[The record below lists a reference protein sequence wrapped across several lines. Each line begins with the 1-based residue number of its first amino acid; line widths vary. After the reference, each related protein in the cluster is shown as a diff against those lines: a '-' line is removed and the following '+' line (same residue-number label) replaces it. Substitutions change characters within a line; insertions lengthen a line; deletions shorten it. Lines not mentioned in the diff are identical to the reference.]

1 MRAGC
6 TWPACSIL
14 PPGTWWAGRWAPTT
28 TPGWSPVPWTRRWP
42 AAAAA
47 GWTPRSSILIAAP
60 NTPRRPAVPPATGW
74 GCANRWA
81 APAPA
86 WTTPSPSRSSP
97 PSRSSWSTAAP
108 LAPELRPGPRS
119 SAGSPGIAVGTAL
132 AGGPPRRSQ
141 RALLTHWAPD
151 LGSGVEALVGPGVHV
166 AGGREP
172 SFRVAAHLLP
182 VEAVSLAAAPKRP
195 IPVPHEL
202 VAEGRHLVDVARD
215 RVVGEVASHHRP
227 EPASLCLDGPVAAL
241 HQQDLGL
248 A

>member
-1 MRAGC
+1 MPGSPSKPETSCWSSENEGDGCAVLVRDRGAKFCRAFDDVFR
-6 TWPACSIL
+6 SEDVEVL
-14 PPGTWWAGRWAPTT
+14 L
-28 TPGWSPVPWTRRWP
+28 TPVQ
-42 AAAAA
+42 
-47 GWTPRSSILIAAP
+47 AP
-60 NTPRRPAVPPATGW
+60 NANTYAERWVGTVRAECLDWLLIVGEATW
-74 GCANRWA
+74 
-81 APAPA
+81 
-86 WTTPSPSRSSP
+86 SRCP
-97 PSRSSWSTAAP
+97 KATWSI
-108 LAPELRPGPRS
+108 
-119 SAGSPGIAVGTAL
+119 IAVGTAL

-151 LGSGVEALVGPGVHV
+151 LGSGVKALIGPGMGI

-172 SFRVAAHLLP
+172 PIRVAAHLLP
-182 VEAVSLAAAPKRP
+182 VHAVSLAAAPQR
-195 IPVPHEL
+195 PVPVPREL